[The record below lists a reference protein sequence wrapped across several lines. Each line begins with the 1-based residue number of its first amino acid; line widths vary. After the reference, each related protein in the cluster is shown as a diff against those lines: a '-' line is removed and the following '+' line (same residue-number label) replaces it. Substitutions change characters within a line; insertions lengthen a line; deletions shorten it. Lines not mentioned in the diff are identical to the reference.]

1 MAALRLIVFAVLAA
15 ATAATASLLSVAQ
28 DRPYDIQAVPRPG
41 PLAFL
46 FLGNRTL
53 AADVNWLR
61 AVQYIGEKRGD
72 ERGWDKLYPL
82 VDAIT
87 DLDPGHGYAY
97 QVAGTILSAVGRV
110 DESNRILEKG
120 TRNVPNRYIL
130 PYYRAFNAFYYQGDW
145 QEAGR
150 WAEVAARTPGAPAA
164 VRQNAV
170 AYYVKGR
177 RPEAAVA
184 FVEQALSEAK
194 DPDSRKALEG
204 QLRQARLEL
213 AASRVDEAVA
223 EWQRRYFTG
232 PLAVG
237 QLVAEGILPAVPED
251 PFGGELVLDPDGR
264 ARSSR
269 NAFRFQPAEDPKHMP
284 RAPSFYDKAGSTG
297 DAKP

>member
-1 MAALRLIVFAVLAA
+1 MAALRLIVFLLLAA

-28 DRPYDIQAVPRPG
+28 DRPYDIQAVPRAG

-82 VDAIT
+82 VDAVT

-97 QVAGTILSAVGRV
+97 QVAGTILSTVGRI

-120 TRNVPNRYIL
+120 VRNVPNRYIL
-130 PYYRAFNAFYYQGDW
+130 PYYRAFNAFYYDGDW

-150 WAEVAARTPGAPAA
+150 WAEVAARTPGAPAG

-184 FVEQALSEAK
+184 FIEQALSEAK

-204 QLRQARLEL
+204 QLQQARLEL
-213 AASRVDEAVA
+213 AATRVDDAVE
-223 EWQRRYFTG
+223 EWRRRYVAG
-232 PLAVG
+232 PIAIG
-237 QLVAEGILPAVPED
+237 QLVSEGLLASVPED
-251 PFGGELVLDPDGR
+251 PFGGVLVLDEDGR

-269 NAFRFQPAEDPKHMP
+269 NPFRFKRPEDPRQMP
-284 RAPSFYDKAGSTG
+284 RAPATYDRAARSGGGT
-297 DAKP
+297 P